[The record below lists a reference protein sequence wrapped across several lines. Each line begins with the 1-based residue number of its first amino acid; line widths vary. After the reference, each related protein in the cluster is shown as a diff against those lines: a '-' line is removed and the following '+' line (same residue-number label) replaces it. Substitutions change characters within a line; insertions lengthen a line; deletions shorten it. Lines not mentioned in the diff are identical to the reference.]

1 MDFPALDTD
10 PAGRAAL
17 YPTPLLQYRLAIRRC
32 QNLTSESA
40 GGNTAH
46 ATKQGDGTH
55 SWREVWRQPGP
66 LELWLRWVHGL
77 PSLTEC
83 PRFCMRLTRRR
94 NLPSPSAK
102 GENTL
107 IQRKSLWINLLTF
120 RFVINTY
127 RCLYVNGIL
136 GKPHVNT
143 PLGTKTSGADTRKYC
158 ICTSLY

>member
-1 MDFPALDTD
+1 MSESYTRVCWREHSTRHQ
-10 PAGRAAL
+10 AGRWHTQLAGSVAA
-17 YPTPLLQYRLAIRRC
+17 
-32 QNLTSESA
+32 
-40 GGNTAH
+40 
-46 ATKQGDGTH
+46 
-55 SWREVWRQPGP
+55 PGP
-66 LELWLRWVHGL
+66 LVLWLRWVHGL

-83 PRFCMRLTRRR
+83 PRFCMSLTRRR
-94 NLPSPSAK
+94 SLPFPSAK